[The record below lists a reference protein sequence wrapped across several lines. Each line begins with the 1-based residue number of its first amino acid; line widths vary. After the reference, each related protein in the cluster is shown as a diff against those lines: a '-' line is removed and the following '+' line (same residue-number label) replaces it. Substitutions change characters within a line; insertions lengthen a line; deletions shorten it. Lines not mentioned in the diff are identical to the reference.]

1 MKSGLKQVLNCYV
14 VYNLHYMFNIV
25 DYFIDYKYLEDS
37 LKNLNMMKYLWEQ
50 DLIHYVLTMPVTEI
64 KEKIGTKFG
73 LWHVLG

>member
-37 LKNLNMMKYLWEQ
+37 LKNLNMMKYLGEQ
-50 DLIHYVLTMPVTEI
+50 DWDNWLFDSNIW
-64 KEKIGTKFG
+64 KI
-73 LWHVLG
+73 L

>member
-50 DLIHYVLTMPVTEI
+50 DWDNWLFDSNIW
-64 KEKIGTKFG
+64 KI
-73 LWHVLG
+73 L

>member
-1 MKSGLKQVLNCYV
+1 MSIMKSGLKQVLNCKV

-50 DLIHYVLTMPVTEI
+50 DLIHYVLTSFVWNNWLFDSNI
-64 KEKIGTKFG
+64 WKI
-73 LWHVLG
+73 L

>member
-1 MKSGLKQVLNCYV
+1 MKSGLKQVLNRYV

-50 DLIHYVLTMPVTEI
+50 DLIHYVLTSFVQNNI
-64 KEKIGTKFG
+64 
-73 LWHVLG
+73 L